1 MQNPAATP
9 VAKLD
14 PGQGRVA
21 LSITLTDAAGTPVSD
36 ARVGFVADG
45 KTSAFLAN
53 AVATVGDY
61 VVGLGAG
68 AAGAVTAEKA
78 YNPAGAQK
86 IQVTDA
92 LNALRLSLG
101 LDPTYGAA
109 DAFDFLQA
117 DVDQNGKVQV
127 TDALAILRIS
137 LGLDEAPGWTFIDAN
152 ADLSGVTRNAVPVF
166 NGLDLDPLNTDTDV
180 ELVGI
185 LLGNIDNYTLA

>member
-1 MQNPAATP
+1 M
-9 VAKLD
+9 
-14 PGQGRVA
+14 
-21 LSITLTDAAGTPVSD
+21 
-36 ARVGFVADG
+36 
-45 KTSAFLAN
+45 
-53 AVATVGDY
+53 
-61 VVGLGAG
+61 
-68 AAGAVTAEKA
+68 
-78 YNPAGAQK
+78 
-86 IQVTDA
+86 TDA

-185 LLGNIDNYTLA
+185 LLGNIDNY

>member
-1 MQNPAATP
+1 MNPKEPSLMRPASPAPARPFRRTLSALTLSAALAGLWVP
-9 VAKLD
+9 SVGLA
-14 PGQGRVA
+14 QGAFEV
-21 LSITLTDAAGTPVSD
+21 TDASLRELQMALTAGRT
-36 ARVGFVADG
+36 
-45 KTSAFLAN
+45 TS
-53 AVATVGDY
+53 
-61 VVGLGAG
+61 VGL
-68 AAGAVTAEKA
+68 VDA
-78 YNPAGAQK
+78 YLARIDAYDDQGP
-86 IQVTDA
+86 A
-92 LNALRLSLG
+92 LNALLLSLG

-137 LGLDEAPGWTFIDAN
+137 LGLDEAPGWTFIDAT
-152 ADLSGVTRNAVPVF
+152 ADLSGITRNAVPVF